1 MLNLWHEHEFHSD
14 TFFYPFAN
22 AIVELAN
29 VVVDAILFVLFDAH
43 CPQHKQCMKSFF
55 SPAGRL
61 CIRTEIYLHILIVN
75 AANANHWRNFFS
87 FVRSFFQPFAF
98 GAAMSKC
105 GQRKKVPT
113 GCVSVII
120 TRSTECAKKVEY
132 KFYLC
137 TMCVFCSIV
146 RFFSL
151 SFLCFSC
158 LWNIQQFAT
167 ESFDVWVRCE
177 KLVRIEAVCWL
188 KMTKPVFSTLFMHIK
203 WP

>member
-43 CPQHKQCMKSFF
+43 CPQHKQCMKLFF
-55 SPAGRL
+55 SLAGRL

-120 TRSTECAKKVEY
+120 TRSTKCAKKVEY

-146 RFFSL
+146 GFFSL
-151 SFLCFSC
+151 LSLLFVFMEYSAICHGIIWCVSALRKACAHWSG
-158 LWNIQQFAT
+158 L
-167 ESFDVWVRCE
+167 
-177 KLVRIEAVCWL
+177 LIENDEAGVL
-188 KMTKPVFSTLFMHIK
+188 DTIHAY
-203 WP
+203 